1 MSNLQ
6 KSRYRHHRRPW
17 QFLLVLFLIVALSG
31 LLTIT
36 LVPYRWVLRQT
47 VRVVAGSHA
56 TGIEAYMPAPNARA
70 ERAVHPYSVIPGG
83 VASID
88 EVQASVQRDPVV
100 AAHYRG
106 ISPYALHFERL
117 PVPVYMYASY
127 RIGQSVYWTNHRILV
142 PRGEL
147 VLRDESHFIRARC
160 GNLLA
165 FDLPPGATEL
175 PQPPLEPPD
184 LVFDSGTPPVLRT
197 AESAPEPARLAKD
210 VPGVPTVGRTTKF
223 WPPVSPSP
231 LWCCGSGVANLPQ
244 VPGGGLPGLSTGSGT
259 PSSYGQTSLI
269 SNGHTSPVAPEP
281 ASYVLMLSAVGV
293 AILARR
299 RA

>member
-6 KSRYRHHRRPW
+6 ESRYRHHRFHL
-17 QFLLVLFLIVALSG
+17 QFLMVLFSLVVLSG

-36 LVPYRWVLRQT
+36 VVRYRWVLKQT
-47 VRVVAGSHA
+47 VRAVAGSHA
-56 TGIEAYMPAPNARA
+56 TGIEAYRPAPNARA
-70 ERAVHPYSVIPGG
+70 ERAIHPYSVIPGG
-83 VASID
+83 VASIE
-88 EVQASVQRDPVV
+88 EVQASVQRDTVV

-106 ISPYALHFERL
+106 ISPFALHFERL
-117 PVPVYMYASY
+117 PVPLYMYASY
-127 RIGQSVYWTNHRILV
+127 RIGQSVYWTDHRILV

-165 FDLPPGATEL
+165 FDLPPGVTEL

-184 LVFDSGTPPVLRT
+184 LVFDYGTPPVLGT
-197 AESAPEPARLAKD
+197 TEPAPAEPARLAK
-210 VPGVPTVGRTTKF
+210 GVPAVPTIGSTTKF
-223 WPPVSPSP
+223 WPPIIPPPV
-231 LWCCGSGVANLPQ
+231 WCCGSGAANIPQ

-259 PSSYGQTSLI
+259 PSSYA
-269 SNGHTSPVAPEP
+269 VVPEP